1 VNDCRLRVIAAGK
14 TPAAACG
21 SQRGAG
27 IWPKRMSRKPLYK
40 RVLVKL
46 SGESLG
52 SRAGRGIEA
61 PAVTAVA
68 DELISVAQ
76 MGVQM
81 AVVIGGGNL
90 IRGRDLIDDAHIRRT
105 TADAIG
111 MLATVINGLAL
122 RDTLEGRRRPA
133 RLYSARTMAPVCRLF
148 ARGDAVRDLEAGWGV
163 ILAGGTGNPF
173 FTTDTCAALRAL
185 EIDAEILLK
194 ATKVDGVYDGDP
206 EINPKAKR
214 YEELTYEKVLADR
227 LGVMDLTAVSM
238 CMENHL
244 PIQVLQ
250 LTRPGNLAAAVC
262 SRKIGTR
269 VCSDV
274 TGA

>member
-1 VNDCRLRVIAAGK
+1 
-14 TPAAACG
+14 
-21 SQRGAG
+21 
-27 IWPKRMSRKPLYK
+27 MSGKPLYK

-52 SRAGRGIEA
+52 SGAGQGIGA
-61 PAVTAVA
+61 TAVASVA
-68 DELISVAQ
+68 DELIATAR
-76 MGVQM
+76 MGVQV
-81 AVVIGGGNL
+81 AVVVGGGNL

-105 TADAIG
+105 TADGMG

-122 RDTLEGRRRPA
+122 RDTLAGRRQPA
-133 RLYSARTMAPVCRLF
+133 RLYSARAMAPVCELF
-148 ARGDAVRDLEAGWGV
+148 ARDVVVEDLEAGRV
-163 ILAGGTGNPF
+163 TILAGGTGNPF

-206 EINPKAKR
+206 ETDPKAKR
-214 YEELTYEKVLADR
+214 YDGLTYEKVLADR
-227 LGVMDLTAVSM
+227 LGVMDLTAVSL
-238 CMENHL
+238 CMENDL

-250 LTRPGNLAAAVC
+250 LTQPGNLAAAVC
-262 SRKIGTR
+262 SREIGTL
-269 VCSDV
+269 VCSNV